1 MNDWWDDDSIEISDR
16 IQAMQTEIARLREL
30 SKLLSEQNDSL
41 KKIVSEQICPRG
53 KSWLTVDAD
62 GNTVLRNM

>member
-30 SKLLSEQNDSL
+30 AKLLSEQNDSL
-41 KKIVSEQICPRG
+41 KKIVAEQIRPRG

-62 GNTVLRNM
+62 GNPVLRSL

>member
-30 SKLLSEQNDSL
+30 AKLLSEQNDSL
-41 KKIVSEQICPRG
+41 KKLC
-53 KSWLTVDAD
+53 A
-62 GNTVLRNM
+62 NRNSTP